1 MGQSGNPG
9 QVWRRRE
16 LDGDSYPWPP
26 VLGGAPVSPSPMA
39 RVVVVKALEEVRR
52 EGRASLVKV
61 VRSILRGIWRVVS
74 YKSN

>member
-1 MGQSGNPG
+1 M
-9 QVWRRRE
+9 
-16 LDGDSYPWPP
+16 
-26 VLGGAPVSPSPMA
+26 SPSPMA